1 MSDNNSDTMSETG
14 SEISDQ
20 DNIISDDELNTED
33 VINNDEID
41 INDIIIKD
49 DETEIGITSDD
60 KRISK
65 NIMTK
70 FEMIRIIGER
80 EKQITMGAKP
90 LIKQNEKS
98 ENLSYKE
105 IAIEE
110 LKMNMTPLKIKR
122 LVNGNY
128 EIWKV
133 NELRKDHLLH
143 ILN

>member
-1 MSDNNSDTMSETG
+1 MSDNNSDTMSDTG

-41 INDIIIKD
+41 INDIIIKEV
-49 DETEIGITSDD
+49 ETEIGITPDD

-133 NELRKDHLLH
+133 NELRKNHLLH

>member
-14 SEISDQ
+14 SDISDQ
-20 DNIISDDELNTED
+20 DNIITDDELNTED

-41 INDIIIKD
+41 INDIIINN
-49 DETEIGITSDD
+49 EEEEINIIPDD

-98 ENLSYKE
+98 EALSYKE

>member
-1 MSDNNSDTMSETG
+1 MSENNSDTMSETG

-20 DNIISDDELNTED
+20 DNIITDDDLNTED
-33 VINNDEID
+33 VIDNNEID
-41 INDIIIKD
+41 INDIIFKD
-49 DETEIGITSDD
+49 DEIEIEITPND

-65 NIMTK
+65 NVMTK
-70 FEMIRIIGER
+70 FEMIRVIGER

-90 LIKQNEKS
+90 LIKQNNNS
-98 ENLSYKE
+98 DNLTYKE
-105 IAIEE
+105 IVIEE

-122 LVNGNY
+122 LVNGKY

-133 NELRKDHLLH
+133 NELRKDHLIH

>member
-1 MSDNNSDTMSETG
+1 MSENNSDIMSDTN
-14 SEISDQ
+14 SEISDE
-20 DNIISDDELNTED
+20 DIMNSDDELNTED
-33 VINNDEID
+33 VINNEID
-41 INDIIIKD
+41 INDIIVK
-49 DETEIGITSDD
+49 EEEEVIGITPDD
-60 KRISK
+60 ERLSK

-110 LKMNMTPLKIKR
+110 LKLNMTPLKIKR

-128 EIWKV
+128 EIWKF
-133 NELRKDHLLH
+133 N
-143 ILN
+143 

>member
-1 MSDNNSDTMSETG
+1 MSDNNSDMSD
-14 SEISDQ
+14 SEMSDMD
-20 DNIISDDELNTED
+20 DNLNTEED
-33 VINNDEID
+33 LITEDINDDDEID
-41 INDIIIKD
+41 INDIISTK
-49 DETEIGITSDD
+49 EEKEIGITPND

-65 NIMTK
+65 NVMTK

-105 IAIEE
+105 MAIEE

-122 LVNGNY
+122 LVNGSY

-133 NELRKDHLLH
+133 SELKKDHLLH